1 MTHRVRIFLLCLLA
15 TLAGCAYW
23 QTRQLDEQYG
33 KPDPQLFDSQMAQ
46 VQNTDSAAAPPD
58 ASKWFAAQQVLE
70 TRCAVCHGCYD
81 SPCQLNLTAWEGVAR
96 GGTKDRVYDGGRLL
110 AARLTR
116 LFEDAQST
124 AEWRKKGFY
133 PVLNEREQS
142 EEANLEGSLLVQML
156 KLKHGNPGPTGGL
169 VSDKL
174 SLGVDAVHQCPT
186 LETFDSYARKMPEG
200 GMPYGLPALTATEEQ
215 TLLDWVKAG
224 APFAPLPALKPA
236 LQAQVAQWEAFLNQ
250 ESLKAQLSS
259 RYMYEHL
266 YLAHL
271 YFPQAEDASGESRPT
286 FFKLVRSASAP
297 GQPLQRIAT
306 RRPFDDPGVPRVYY
320 RLVRDTSAILAKTHM
335 PYALDDTR
343 LKRWKKAFHDAPYTV
358 DHLPGYAPET
368 ASNPFVTFEALPQV
382 ARYRFMLE
390 EAHYTISGFIK
401 GPVCRGQIALNVIN
415 DYFWVAFV
423 DPRFASLA
431 EDAGFLART
440 RNHLS
445 LPAEDESIAG
455 LLSWRKY
462 AKMEQAYLKEKVAA
476 LKKVAHNEPFSL
488 GYLWNGDGKNQNAS
502 LTIFRHLDSATVVKG
517 LVGDKPQT
525 AWIVS
530 YPLLERIH
538 YLLVAGFD
546 VYGNVGHQLSTRL
559 YMDFLRMEGEFNFL
573 ALLPPD
579 SRIAVRD
586 AWYRDASDDV
596 KAYLY
601 GPHSQLDVNTSLTY
615 TTDKPL
621 DELYGMWKK
630 YFAPLQPKGI
640 SLDGV
645 ADDERLVLNKLNGLV
660 GGATTLFPE
669 TAVLS
674 IVNKKGEP
682 EGAEWFTL
690 LRHRSY
696 TNIAQIF
703 REEKRHRP
711 EEDRLMIVPGWI
723 GAYPN
728 VIFEVERQRLPEFVQ
743 NVRLMASEQDYGRL
757 LDQFGVRRTA
767 PAFWEVSDHLY
778 QAYLQADPIQG
789 GLLDYNRLE
798 NR

>member
-1 MTHRVRIFLLCLLA
+1 MPLRIRSVLLGLLVM
-15 TLAGCAYW
+15 LAGCAYW
-23 QTRQLDEQYG
+23 QTHQLDERYG
-33 KPDPQLFDSQMAQ
+33 KPDPQHFDH
-46 VQNTDSAAAPPD
+46 VPAASPRGRESGNAE
-58 ASKWFAAQQVLE
+58 KWTAAKQVLE

-81 SPCQLNLTAWEGVAR
+81 SPCQLNLTAREGVTR
-96 GGTKDRVYDGGRLL
+96 GATQDRVYDGGRLL
-110 AARLTR
+110 AARMTR
-116 LFEDAQST
+116 LFEDGQST
-124 AEWRKKGFY
+124 ADWRKKGFY
-133 PVLNEREQS
+133 PVLNERQQS
-142 EEANLEGSLLVQML
+142 DEANLEGSLLVKML
-156 KLKHGNPGPTGGL
+156 RLKHAHPGPTEGP
-169 VSDKL
+169 VSETL

-186 LETFDSYARKMPEG
+186 LESFKSYSRKFPEG

-215 TLLDWVKAG
+215 ALIDWVKAG
-224 APFAPLPALKPA
+224 APHEAEPDLEAA
-236 LQAQVAQWEAFLNQ
+236 LQQQIDQWEVFFNQ
-250 ESLKAQLSS
+250 DSLKAQLSS
-259 RYMYEHL
+259 RYMFEHL

-271 YFPQAEDASGESRPT
+271 YFPQVEASDAGRDRPT

-297 GQPLQRIAT
+297 GQPLERIAT
-306 RRPFDDPGVPRVYY
+306 RRPFDDPGVSRVYY
-320 RLVRDTSAILAKTHM
+320 RLVRDTSAVLVKTHM
-335 PYALDDTR
+335 PYALDDAR
-343 LKRWKKAFHDAPYTV
+343 LKRWKKAFHDASYTV
-358 DHLPGYAPET
+358 TSLPGYAPET

-431 EDAGFLART
+431 EDAGFLAKT
-440 RNHLS
+440 RNSLN
-445 LPAEDESIAG
+445 LPAEDESNAG

-462 AKMEQAYLKEKVAA
+462 ARMEQDFLKEKIKALQYVAQ
-476 LKKVAHNEPFSL
+476 NEPFSL
-488 GYLWNGDGKNQNAS
+488 GYLWNGEGKNQNAS

-517 LVGDKPQT
+517 LVGEKPQT

-573 ALLPPD
+573 ALLPPG

-586 AWYRDASDDV
+586 AWYRDASEDV
-596 KAYLY
+596 KAYIY
-601 GPHSQLDVNTSLTY
+601 GPHSKLDVNTSLTY

-630 YFAPLQPKGI
+630 YFTPLQPKGI
-640 SLDGV
+640 SLEDV
-645 ADDERLVLNKLNGLV
+645 DEDERLLLKKLNELV

-669 TAVLS
+669 TSVLT
-674 IVNKKGEP
+674 VVENRGGYEKRQ
-682 EGAEWFTL
+682 WFTL

-703 REEKRHRP
+703 REETRHRP
-711 EEDRLMIVPGWI
+711 EEDRLMVLPGWV

-728 VIFEVERQRLPEFVQ
+728 VIFEVERARLPEFVQ
-743 NVRLMASEQDYGRL
+743 AARLMETEESYRRL

-767 PAFWEVSDHLY
+767 PTFWGVSDHLH
-778 QAYLQADPIQG
+778 QAFLAADPIQS